1 MRLWKEL
8 TKGIIRENPTLVIL
22 IGLCPTLAITTSI
35 SNAIGMGIAA
45 SFVLVLSNIIIS
57 LIKNL
62 IPGKI
67 RIPCYIVVMAAL
79 VGVVQMVMA
88 AYFPDLN
95 ERLGIFIPLIVV
107 NCIIL
112 GRAEAFA
119 GKNTVLPSTADGIG
133 MGIGLT
139 LALFSVAFVREILS
153 GWSLGGVPISENGI
167 QPMAVMGMAPGA
179 FIVLAV
185 ILSIMNITVNV
196 KRPYE
201 SEDLVAKEKVLFAAA
216 KPSVAKLAKKEAGP
230 ASGGGA

>member
-1 MRLWKEL
+1 
-8 TKGIIRENPTLVIL
+8 
-22 IGLCPTLAITTSI
+22 
-35 SNAIGMGIAA
+35 MGIAA

-57 LIKNL
+57 LIKNV

-139 LALFSVAFVREILS
+139 LALFSVAFVREILG

-167 QPMAVMGMAPGA
+167 QPMAVMTMAPGA

-185 ILSIMNITVNV
+185 ILSIMNVTVNV

-201 SEDLVAKEKVLFAAA
+201 SEDLVSKEKALFAAA
-216 KPSVAKLAKKEAGP
+216 KPAVAKIGRAHV
-230 ASGGGA
+230 